1 MKIKVQK
8 LTIGAVLIAAA
19 SAFLFCSGF
28 KKASDYGNGE
38 NGYLKSATYY
48 SDEWVINFWNSESS
62 HMEEELKQI
71 AEDGFNSI
79 ILVVPWREFQPS
91 MNPQRYNDYAWE
103 KFDRVM
109 EAAQRQNL
117 KVMLRVGYTWDYYSG
132 DNVLERYEKLLYDDG
147 TKRAWIQ
154 YAKRLYER
162 AAVHENFCGG
172 FITWEDF
179 WNFAEN
185 SVFYGSGLAG
195 RKMAS
200 KCGYTQYVKEHYT
213 LEELEEMYQDTFKT
227 YEDVYLPDSL
237 NTYSRKVFYQFYD
250 DFLNKILAETQ
261 AVFPDLSMEVRLDI
275 DPVKRPDGT
284 LEGVFHDATFT
295 CGSSGFTS
303 AMYSVA
309 MGFESNGQELSAAQA
324 LAGTGQNL
332 DRLSAANGGKKLY
345 VDQFLFTDNTPGFE
359 QNAKLTES
367 EKSAYLDGVA
377 DIFKA
382 KTLGYAIWTYRD
394 YGDNKLY
401 NPQFALDKQ
410 GWDFSSGSYIEERDG
425 NKMAVIPSFGKI
437 SQNIKKRSAGGNG
450 KKAHVRFWLEGD
462 GNCRVTVQGGGKS
475 RTVPAGAPQIIELTF
490 PGISISEVSFTVQ
503 GTGKA
508 YIDDVKVYTW
518 ITEGDMYHMDGTES
532 TCTKDLRAMNRK
544 VQ

>member
-185 SVFYGSGLAG
+185 SVFYGSGLTG

-275 DPVKRPDGT
+275 DPVK
-284 LEGVFHDATFT
+284 
-295 CGSSGFTS
+295 
-303 AMYSVA
+303 
-309 MGFESNGQELSAAQA
+309 
-324 LAGTGQNL
+324 
-332 DRLSAANGGKKLY
+332 
-345 VDQFLFTDNTPGFE
+345 
-359 QNAKLTES
+359 
-367 EKSAYLDGVA
+367 
-377 DIFKA
+377 
-382 KTLGYAIWTYRD
+382 
-394 YGDNKLY
+394 
-401 NPQFALDKQ
+401 
-410 GWDFSSGSYIEERDG
+410 
-425 NKMAVIPSFGKI
+425 
-437 SQNIKKRSAGGNG
+437 
-450 KKAHVRFWLEGD
+450 
-462 GNCRVTVQGGGKS
+462 
-475 RTVPAGAPQIIELTF
+475 
-490 PGISISEVSFTVQ
+490 
-503 GTGKA
+503 
-508 YIDDVKVYTW
+508 
-518 ITEGDMYHMDGTES
+518 
-532 TCTKDLRAMNRK
+532 
-544 VQ
+544 